1 MKTQLLNT
9 HEGGIP
15 VYFVFFLYLICFNA
29 MIIKLLQISST
40 FSAQS
45 RHKCDKHAI
54 TPRGD
59 RCELHSPA
67 CTHNIL
73 LISLSSL

>member
-1 MKTQLLNT
+1 MKEEFQFTL
-9 HEGGIP
+9 
-15 VYFVFFLYLICFNA
+15 FFYLIRFPA

-45 RHKCDKHAI
+45 RHKCHKYAI

-67 CTHNIL
+67 CN
-73 LISLSSL
+73 